1 MCSGGMC
8 CTGEAIMWQ
17 HAGLLKPHASLHL
30 LAADVVNLF
39 LMLLNIGEAQWVF
52 VRESASLAVW
62 HHCLCWR

>member
-1 MCSGGMC
+1 
-8 CTGEAIMWQ
+8 MWQ